1 MNNRSFRIGELAVYP
16 TRGVT
21 QVLGIECREVSGIRQ
36 TFYHLRVASSD
47 ERIFVPISKAH
58 SVGLRP
64 VIPKEEVTKVF
75 EFLKTKPVKPVKH
88 NWNKRLREYNEK
100 LMRGSIYD
108 VAEVMRE
115 LYYLRYQKML
125 SFGEKKVLETA
136 RDLLVGEIAAAT
148 KEDISKVKEQ
158 VESLFPA
165 VQETDARRN
174 AEQ

>member
-1 MNNRSFRIGELAVYP
+1 MNRSFRIGELAVYP

-21 QVLGIECREVSGIRQ
+21 QVLGIESREVSGIRQ

-58 SVGLRP
+58 SIGLRP
-64 VIPKEEVTKVF
+64 LIAREEVSRVF
-75 EFLKTKPVKPVKH
+75 EFLKTRPVKIVRQ
-88 NWNKRLREYNEK
+88 NWNRRLREYNEK

-115 LYYLRYQKML
+115 LYYLRYQKIL

-136 RDLLVGEIAAAT
+136 RDLLVGEIAAVT
-148 KEDISKVKEQ
+148 EREVSEVQEQ

-165 VQETDARRN
+165 EQRAGAPSS

>member
-1 MNNRSFRIGELAVYP
+1 MNRSFRIGELAVYP

-21 QVLGIECREVSGIRQ
+21 QVLGIESREVSGIRQ

-58 SVGLRP
+58 SIGLRP
-64 VIPKEEVTKVF
+64 LISREEVPKVF
-75 EFLKTKPVKPVKH
+75 EFLKTRPVKIVRQ
-88 NWNKRLREYNEK
+88 NWNRRLREYNEK

-136 RDLLVGEIAAAT
+136 RDLLVGEIAAVTEQDVT
-148 KEDISKVKEQ
+148 KVQEQ

-165 VQETDARRN
+165 
-174 AEQ
+174 EQRAGAPSSVEQ